1 MQALN
6 SVGYTRRTLAAAGI
20 GMFIA
25 FLFLAPLAVF
35 AASST
40 VTITTDKTFY
50 PSGTNTI
57 NVSGTVT
64 PAPGVS
70 GTFVAVSISAPNG
83 GGSVD
88 ANEFAVNSAT
98 GAYSGSFVTGGPT
111 YAAQGIYTITANY
124 NGGTASATFQYGN
137 TTSSTSQTGGGT
149 TTTIVQQFTTTVNN
163 VVTSV
168 TTVVQ
173 NAVTTVSAVTA
184 TTVTQQVQTTTTV
197 SATGGGSD
205 STALAI
211 GAVGVIIAIIAAVLA
226 VLAMRKK

>member
-6 SVGYTRRTLAAAGI
+6 SVGYTRRTLAATGI

-25 FLFLAPLAVF
+25 FLFLVPLATF
-35 AASST
+35 AAAPT

-70 GTFVAVSISAPNG
+70 GTYIAVSITAPNG

-98 GAYSGSFVTGGPT
+98 GAYSGTFVTGGPT

-137 TTSSTSQTGGGT
+137 STTSSSQTGSGT
-149 TTTIVQQFTTTVNN
+149 TTTIVQQFTTTVSN

-173 NAVTTVSAVTA
+173 SAVTTVSAVTA

-197 SATGGGSD
+197 SASATTD